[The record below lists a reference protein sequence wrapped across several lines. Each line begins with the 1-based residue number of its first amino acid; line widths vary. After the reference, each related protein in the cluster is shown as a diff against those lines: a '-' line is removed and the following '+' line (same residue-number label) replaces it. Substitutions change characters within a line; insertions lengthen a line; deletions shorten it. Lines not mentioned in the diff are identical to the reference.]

1 MLRAHSV
8 DLAVGIGL
16 QRAGLPGA
24 ADSATDAEE
33 SLVYGRGRS
42 GDRVVWFEH
51 EWLAVTLFQR
61 AARLAPLLRPCR
73 GESSLH
79 GDAAVAID
87 GLFDNGFSCSATGRS
102 LHLHPNTVRYRVERW
117 QQLTGWDVK
126 TRQGL
131 LRSIAALGLAR
142 RQVGS

>member
-1 MLRAHSV
+1 MLRAQCA
-8 DLAVGIGL
+8 DLAVGVGL

-33 SLVYGRGRS
+33 SLVYGRARG

-51 EWLAVTLFQR
+51 DWLAITLFQR
-61 AARLAPLLRPCR
+61 EARLEPLLRPDR

-79 GDAAVAID
+79 GDAAVAV
-87 GLFDNGFSCSATGRS
+87 GGMLDNGLSFSAAGRA
-102 LHLHPNTVRYRVERW
+102 LHLHPNTVRYRIERW
-117 QQLTGWDVK
+117 EQLTGWDVK
-126 TRQGL
+126 TRHGL

-142 RQVGS
+142 PQDG